1 MSPLTTQNP
10 VTKLQGARSFLFVP
24 GDRPERFSKAV
35 ASGTDVVVLD
45 LEDAVSAENKD
56 AARQAVTAWLSGTG
70 HALVRVGR
78 DEDVEA
84 LTGLPGVLGV
94 MVPKAENP
102 EALFRISEA
111 VERPV
116 IALIES
122 ASGVLA
128 ANSLASVPG
137 VARLAFGELDLAADI
152 AAQPNPRAML
162 MARSLLV
169 LASRA
174 QGLPGPL
181 DGVTSKIDDDS
192 LLKDDLHAALELG
205 MSGKL
210 LIHPR
215 QVAVTHDAFRPS
227 DEEVTWAQRVVEST
241 KGGEAVVK
249 VDGLMVDAPVLLRA
263 QAILARR
270 AESVSTAPTS
280 SFAGTP

>member
-1 MSPLTTQNP
+1 MSPLTIQNP
-10 VTKLQGARSFLFVP
+10 VPKLQGARSFLFVP

-56 AARQAVTAWLSGTG
+56 AARQAVIAWLLETG

-78 DEDVEA
+78 EEDVEA
-84 LTGLPGVLGV
+84 LTGLPGLLGV

-102 EALFRISEA
+102 EALSRISEA

-128 ANSLASVPG
+128 ANSLASAPG

-174 QGLPGPL
+174 KGLPGPL
-181 DGVTSKIDDDS
+181 DGVTSNIDDDS

-227 DEEVTWAQRVVEST
+227 DEVVTWAQRVVEST

>member
-1 MSPLTTQNP
+1 MSPLTIQDP

-45 LEDAVSAENKD
+45 LEDAVSAEKKD
-56 AARQAVTAWLSGTG
+56 AARKAVTAWLSGTG
-70 HALVRVGR
+70 HALVRIGR
-78 DEDVEA
+78 AEDVEA
-84 LTGLPGVLGV
+84 LTGLPGLLGV
-94 MVPKAENP
+94 LVPKAENP

-152 AAQPNPRAML
+152 AAQPNQRAML

-169 LASRA
+169 LASRS

-181 DGVTSKIDDDS
+181 DGVTSKLDDDS
-192 LLKDDLHAALELG
+192 LLNDDLHAALELG

-215 QVAVTHDAFRPS
+215 QVAVTHSAFRPS

-270 AESVSTAPTS
+270 PESVSTPPTS
-280 SFAGTP
+280 SFAGTL